1 MVETKYHLN
10 EWDLEDRFLEDYFY
24 CKVTLGNSKTISNS
38 SLLFPLDAQSC
49 KVLKVKS
56 GRQRKIVDIV
66 FQ

>member
-10 EWDLEDRFLEDYFY
+10 EWDLEDRFLEDDFY
-24 CKVTLGNSKTISNS
+24 CKVTVGNSKTISNS

-49 KVLKVKS
+49 KVKS
-56 GRQRKIVDIV
+56 GRQRKIVEIM